1 MNRIARAERALYRTQ
16 VATLRQSG
24 HTERDIMN
32 RMQLSRGQVAH
43 LYQEAQREG
52 HTAGGQPPVFISEA
66 GEQIRS
72 PRNGRAESYGVT
84 TYSYQTATPAHVLI
98 PRYDAEPHIQGDCV
112 LVGDVHAPTFD
123 KKLATQVK
131 TVGEALNIDTLL
143 IVGDL
148 INADCFSTYEHPLYP
163 LPFTAEISAAEKLI
177 ADWAGHYQRILMVMG
192 NHDKRLLKKLGGS
205 FAADWLGRILD
216 AGHGRFTV
224 SAYSHIKITSG
235 GEVFRATHQRNFS
248 RIPGRVGNQ
257 LAQKFQCHM
266 ITFHEHHLA
275 AMMDD
280 YCRYSVINCPG
291 LMEENQLGYTMDD
304 NTSPRMAKGFCVL
317 VNGTAH
323 LITPYKAYTD
333 LDVLLTGLAV
343 RRAQQRTGQRKGNGR

>member
-1 MNRIARAERALYRTQ
+1 MMRRIPRQERETYRYQVQSLVCEGKAPREIQERLQISIPQYKHLLRESRQLDARTGDK
-16 VATLRQSG
+16 T
-24 HTERDIMN
+24 
-32 RMQLSRGQVAH
+32 
-43 LYQEAQREG
+43 
-52 HTAGGQPPVFISEA
+52 PVFISG
-66 GEQIRS
+66 GEQQRS
-72 PRNGRAESYGVT
+72 PRNGNGHGEAYGVT
-84 TYSYQTATPAHVLI
+84 TYSYHTATPARVLI

-123 KKLATQVK
+123 KKLAAQVK
-131 TVGEALNIDTLL
+131 AVGEALSIDTLL
-143 IVGDL
+143 IIGDL

-177 ADWAGHYQRILMVMG
+177 ADWAGHYQRIVMVMG

-216 AGHGRFTV
+216 AGSGRFTV
-224 SAYSHIKITSG
+224 SAYSHVKITSG
-235 GEVFRATHQRNFS
+235 GEVYRATHQRNYS

-275 AMMDD
+275 ATMDD

-304 NTSPRMAKGFCVL
+304 NTSPSMAKGFCVL

-333 LDVLLTGLAV
+333 LDVLLMGLAA
-343 RRAQQRTGQRKGNGR
+343 RRAQGRGR